1 MKRKNK
7 PRRWLGFA
15 YANLYRKIKR
25 LVRVA
30 VRPHEMRD
38 EAMEKLY
45 EMLLEAQGNGLSVQA
60 LLPQGFDVFYSEF
73 VAELPA
79 FTHEERLQR
88 RSVTHFL
95 YCACI
100 AFLAVLLLFE
110 HTPMDEYFEYLER
123 GFPYI
128 VGNDDYVLSIYETD
142 VKIEFEVDL
151 ANFKENVGK
160 CVYEDD
166 DCKIVIDYIDV
177 VTKDTVMNGGYIDGM
192 IQFRAYPKYSFNYAR
207 TLTGVE
213 HGGNAYHNIAA
224 NMVIN
229 TENGDY
235 RCPIWGVSINKRS
248 DAFGF
253 HFFSADFKE
262 ETDFSKED
270 WTNTYKFTLSG
281 LVEYVWERK

>member
-1 MKRKNK
+1 MRKRLNKNYS
-7 PRRWLGFA
+7 R
-15 YANLYRKIKR
+15 LYRKIKR
-25 LVRVA
+25 LVRA
-30 VRPHEMRD
+30 DVRPHEMRD
-38 EAMEKLY
+38 EAMKKLY
-45 EMLLEAQGNGLSVQA
+45 EMLLEAQGNGVSVQA

-73 VAELPA
+73 IAELPA
-79 FTHEERLQR
+79 FTHEEKLQR
-88 RSVTHFL
+88 RSATHFL

-100 AFLAVLLLFE
+100 AFLAALLLFE
-110 HTPMDEYFEYLER
+110 HTLTDEYFEYLER

-128 VGNDDYVLSIYETD
+128 VGNEDYVLNTYETD

-151 ANFKENVGK
+151 TNFEENVGK

-207 TLTGVE
+207 TVTGLD
-213 HGGNAYHNIAA
+213 HSGKGYPNIAA

-229 TENGDY
+229 TESGDY
-235 RCPIWGVSINKRS
+235 RCPIWGVSINNCS

-253 HFFSADFKE
+253 HLFGADFKNG
-262 ETDFSKED
+262 TDFSKED
-270 WTNTYKFTLSG
+270 WTKTYKFTLSG
-281 LVEYVWERK
+281 LVEYVWKRK

>member
-15 YANLYRKIKR
+15 YAKLYRKIKR
-25 LVRVA
+25 LVRVD

-45 EMLLEAQGNGLSVQA
+45 EMLLEAQGNGVSVQA

-110 HTPMDEYFEYLER
+110 HTVSDEYLSYLKYGISYVIHNEDYIAEVHQLNDNIIFEIDFDDLESNEGKCIWEGENGKIIINKITVAGDGIEDIRIVFKSYPNKGFNYSEMVSGLDWSSQR
-123 GFPYI
+123 GFTFTAKMTL
-128 VGNDDYVLSIYETD
+128 DYEG
-142 VKIEFEVDL
+142 
-151 ANFKENVGK
+151 ENYK
-160 CVYEDD
+160 CG
-166 DCKIVIDYIDV
+166 I
-177 VTKDTVMNGGYIDGM
+177 
-192 IQFRAYPKYSFNYAR
+192 F
-207 TLTGVE
+207 GVE
-213 HGGNAYHNIAA
+213 G
-224 NMVIN
+224 
-229 TENGDY
+229 TD
-235 RCPIWGVSINKRS
+235 RWGFYF
-248 DAFGF
+248 FGI
-253 HFFSADFKE
+253 DFVMAH
-262 ETDFSKED
+262 ED
-270 WTNTYKFTLSG
+270 MEIEDLSGVYKFDMSG
-281 LVEYVWERK
+281 LNLNTWKRK

>member
-25 LVRVA
+25 LVRVD

-128 VGNDDYVLSIYETD
+128 VGNDDYVLSIY
-142 VKIEFEVDL
+142 
-151 ANFKENVGK
+151 
-160 CVYEDD
+160 
-166 DCKIVIDYIDV
+166 
-177 VTKDTVMNGGYIDGM
+177 
-192 IQFRAYPKYSFNYAR
+192 
-207 TLTGVE
+207 
-213 HGGNAYHNIAA
+213 
-224 NMVIN
+224 
-229 TENGDY
+229 
-235 RCPIWGVSINKRS
+235 
-248 DAFGF
+248 
-253 HFFSADFKE
+253 
-262 ETDFSKED
+262 
-270 WTNTYKFTLSG
+270 
-281 LVEYVWERK
+281 